1 MSNSAEADA
10 RTVEVRP
17 ARVWQPTDLLHPIAP
32 EGGFLATPWR
42 IASSKDFDPHGFST
56 PVIDLKAPPPPSED
70 APDVQAAQDGA
81 DLAPEAAADAPA
93 APVEHPIDAQALED
107 ARAQGHAQGV
117 AETREAM
124 QAEMAQA
131 LQEALGEDGALLDKL
146 RSALDDLQQSP
157 NTFFEPLK
165 RLALHLAEQLVLAE
179 LQIDGSAIERLVQ
192 RCVDELAQHDESMV
206 LIELHPADVT
216 RLQSMRERT
225 GLNEGS
231 ALRVQANDSLAP
243 ASVRASANDAV
254 VEDLIGDRLSA
265 LARGLHIDEKRFAAQ
280 SAFSPNRLAADR
292 LPSSGVEDVRPRMS
306 ASEAASADD
315 AYDTVAAIDAIVQ
328 GEADDV

>member
-42 IASSKDFDPHGFST
+42 VASSKDFDPHGFST

-93 APVEHPIDAQALED
+93 APDEHPIDAQALED

-124 QAEMAQA
+124 QAEMTQA
-131 LQEALGEDGALLDKL
+131 LQDALGEDGALLDKL

-206 LIELHPADVT
+206 LIELHPDDVT

-243 ASVRASANDAV
+243 GSVRASANDAV

-306 ASEAASADD
+306 ASEAASADA

>member
-1 MSNSAEADA
+1 MSNSAQAQA

-32 EGGFLATPWR
+32 EGGFTATPWR
-42 IASSKDFDPHGFST
+42 IASSKDFDPHGFAT
-56 PVIDLKAPPPPSED
+56 PVIDLQALAAPSED
-70 APDVQAAQDGA
+70 APQADAASDTA
-81 DLAPEAAADAPA
+81 DTVSEAADA
-93 APVEHPIDAQALED
+93 APIPPEHPIDAQALED

-165 RLALHLAEQLVLAE
+165 RLSLHLAEQLVLAE

-206 LIELHPADVT
+206 LIELHPDDVV

-243 ASVRASANDAV
+243 GSVRASANDAV

-280 SAFSPNRLAADR
+280 SAFNPKRLATDR

-306 ASEAASADD
+306 ASEAASDGAG
-315 AYDTVAAIDAIVQ
+315 YDTVAAIDAIVQ
-328 GEADDV
+328 GGADDV

>member
-17 ARVWQPTDLLHPIAP
+17 ARIWQPTDLLHPIAP

-42 IASSKDFDPHGFST
+42 VASSKDFDPHGFST

-70 APDVQAAQDGA
+70 APDAQAAQDGA
-81 DLAPEAAADAPA
+81 DLAPEATADAPA

-206 LIELHPADVT
+206 LIELHPDDVT

-280 SAFSPNRLAADR
+280 SAFSPNRLATDR

-306 ASEAASADD
+306 ASEAASADA

>member
-1 MSNSAEADA
+1 MSNSAEAAA
-10 RTVEVRP
+10 RSVEVRP

-32 EGGFLATPWR
+32 EGGFMATPWR
-42 IASSKDFDPHGFST
+42 ISQTSDFDPHGFST
-56 PVIDLKAPPPPSED
+56 PVIDLKALPAPSED
-70 APDVQAAQDGA
+70 APQADAASDTA
-81 DLAPEAAADAPA
+81 DTVSEAAAGEAPA
-93 APVEHPIDAQALED
+93 PAEHPIDAQALED
-107 ARAQGHAQGV
+107 ARAQGVAQ
-117 AETREAM
+117 TREAM
-124 QAEMAQA
+124 HAEMAQA

-165 RLALHLAEQLVLAE
+165 RLSLHLAEQLVLAE

-206 LIELHPADVT
+206 LIELHPDDVA

-231 ALRVQANDSLAP
+231 ALRVQANDKLAP
-243 ASVRASANDAV
+243 GSVRASANDAV

-265 LARGLHIDEKRFAAQ
+265 LARGLQIDEKRFAAQ

-306 ASEAASADD
+306 ASEAASDD
-315 AYDTVAAIDAIVQ
+315 AAYDTVAAIDAIVHD
-328 GEADDV
+328 GVDDV

>member
-70 APDVQAAQDGA
+70 APDAQAAQDGA

-206 LIELHPADVT
+206 LIELHPDDVT

-280 SAFSPNRLAADR
+280 SAFSPNRLATDR

-306 ASEAASADD
+306 ASETASADA

>member
-1 MSNSAEADA
+1 MSNSADAAA

-32 EGGFLATPWR
+32 EGGFMASPWR
-42 IASSKDFDPHGFST
+42 ITSSSDFDPNGFST
-56 PVIDLKAPPPPSED
+56 PVIDLKALPAPSQD
-70 APDVQAAQDGA
+70 APG
-81 DLAPEAAADAPA
+81 ADAPA
-93 APVEHPIDAQALED
+93 DMADAAPEAVADETPTPQEHPIDAQALED

-117 AETREAM
+117 QETRETM

-179 LQIDGSAIERLVQ
+179 LQMDGSAIERLVQ

-206 LIELHPADVT
+206 VVELHPDDVT

-243 ASVRASANDAV
+243 GSVRASANDAV
-254 VEDLIGDRLSA
+254 VEDLIGERLTA
-265 LARGLHIDEKRFAAQ
+265 LARGLQIDEKRFAAQ

-306 ASEAASADD
+306 ASEAASADA
-315 AYDTVAAIDAIVQ
+315 AYDTVAAIDAIAHDGV
-328 GEADDV
+328 DDV

>member
-206 LIELHPADVT
+206 LIELHPDDVT

-306 ASEAASADD
+306 ASEAASADA

>member
-1 MSNSAEADA
+1 MSNSAEAAA

-32 EGGFLATPWR
+32 EGGFTATPWR
-42 IASSKDFDPHGFST
+42 TASSRDFDPHGFST
-56 PVIDLKAPPPPSED
+56 PVIDLKALPAPSED
-70 APDVQAAQDGA
+70 APQTDAASDTA
-81 DLAPEAAADAPA
+81 DAVSEAADEAPA
-93 APVEHPIDAQALED
+93 PPEHPIDAQALED

-165 RLALHLAEQLVLAE
+165 RLSLHLAEQLVLAE

-206 LIELHPADVT
+206 LIELHPDDVA

-243 ASVRASANDAV
+243 GSVRASANDAV

-306 ASEAASADD
+306 ASEAASEGAG
-315 AYDTVAAIDAIVQ
+315 YDTVAAIDAIVQ
-328 GEADDV
+328 GGADDV

>member
-1 MSNSAEADA
+1 MSNSAEAAA

-32 EGGFLATPWR
+32 EGGFTATPWR

-56 PVIDLKAPPPPSED
+56 PVIDLKALPAPSED
-70 APDVQAAQDGA
+70 APQTDAASDTA
-81 DLAPEAAADAPA
+81 DAVSEAADEAPA
-93 APVEHPIDAQALED
+93 PPEHPIDAQALED

-165 RLALHLAEQLVLAE
+165 RLSLHLAEQLVLAE

-206 LIELHPADVT
+206 LIELHPDDVA

-243 ASVRASANDAV
+243 GSVRASANDAV

-280 SAFSPNRLAADR
+280 SAFSPNRLATDR

-306 ASEAASADD
+306 ASEAASEGAG
-315 AYDTVAAIDAIVQ
+315 YDTVAAIDAIVQ
-328 GEADDV
+328 GGADDV

>member
-32 EGGFLATPWR
+32 EGGFLANPWR
-42 IASSKDFDPHGFST
+42 VASSKDFDPHGFST

-70 APDVQAAQDGA
+70 APDAQAAQDGA
-81 DLAPEAAADAPA
+81 DLAPEATADAPA

-206 LIELHPADVT
+206 LIELHPDDVT

-280 SAFSPNRLAADR
+280 SAFSPNRLATDR

-306 ASEAASADD
+306 ASEAASADA

>member
-17 ARVWQPTDLLHPIAP
+17 ARIWQPTDLLHPIAP

-42 IASSKDFDPHGFST
+42 VASSKDFDPHGFST

-70 APDVQAAQDGA
+70 APDAQAAQDGT
-81 DLAPEAAADAPA
+81 DLAPEATADAPA

-206 LIELHPADVT
+206 LIELHPDDVT

-306 ASEAASADD
+306 ASEAASADA

>member
-1 MSNSAEADA
+1 M
-10 RTVEVRP
+10 
-17 ARVWQPTDLLHPIAP
+17 
-32 EGGFLATPWR
+32 
-42 IASSKDFDPHGFST
+42 
-56 PVIDLKAPPPPSED
+56 
-70 APDVQAAQDGA
+70 
-81 DLAPEAAADAPA
+81 
-93 APVEHPIDAQALED
+93 
-107 ARAQGHAQGV
+107 
-117 AETREAM
+117 
-124 QAEMAQA
+124 
-131 LQEALGEDGALLDKL
+131 
-146 RSALDDLQQSP
+146 QQSP

-165 RLALHLAEQLVLAE
+165 RLSLHLAEQLVLAE

-206 LIELHPADVT
+206 LIELHPDDVA

-243 ASVRASANDAV
+243 GSVRASANDAV

-306 ASEAASADD
+306 ASEAASEGAG
-315 AYDTVAAIDAIVQ
+315 YDTVAAIDAIVQ
-328 GEADDV
+328 GGADDV